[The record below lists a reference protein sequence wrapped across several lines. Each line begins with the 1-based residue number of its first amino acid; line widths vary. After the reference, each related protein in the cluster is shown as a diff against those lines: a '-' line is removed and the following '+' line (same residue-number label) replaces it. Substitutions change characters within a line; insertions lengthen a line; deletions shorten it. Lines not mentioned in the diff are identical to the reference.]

1 MWKSPHLHL
10 ERIILQTAFS
20 MVFPHLCGAVYLCGA
35 FPNTLAADQLYKEQI
50 VYLAVL
56 IRKKTTAKI
65 PVLNGVHVVN
75 PIVFTTPKSPFLWVG
90 CPVANMSGKIM
101 EINGDHFVLEPLH
114 RRLKTNLN
122 ILITIIGAYLL

>member
-56 IRKKTTAKI
+56 IRKKNNCENPCPKWSSCGKPNSFYNPKI
-65 PVLNGVHVVN
+65 PIFMG
-75 PIVFTTPKSPFLWVG
+75 
-90 CPVANMSGKIM
+90 
-101 EINGDHFVLEPLH
+101 
-114 RRLKTNLN
+114 RLPCCQHEWENHGNKW
-122 ILITIIGAYLL
+122 GSFCS